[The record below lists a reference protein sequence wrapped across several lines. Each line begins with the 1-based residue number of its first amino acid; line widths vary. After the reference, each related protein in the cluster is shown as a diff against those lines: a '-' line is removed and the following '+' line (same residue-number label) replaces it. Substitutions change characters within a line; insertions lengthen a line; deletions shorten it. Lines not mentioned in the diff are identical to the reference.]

1 MQNIDESRHGEGQE
15 EQAVPIQE
23 GAVFEQGRHY
33 PASLSCGMGYGAQMS
48 TRDEKC
54 ARVVTASDSSM
65 TCHSL
70 PPHVSGFIQER
81 LTDTRPC
88 HCRGWHHRHI
98 VFLILVHHWEV
109 FLSLPVECPRVEMRN
124 AVFLRGARKPTPK
137 CACDSMVTI
146 MPRKKELTQSADSL
160 HAAPWPSQR
169 PCLTGADGKGGYKF
183 VLSASQGVQET
194 RRKANHRQGRDRELP
209 CLVGFTARHWRAL
222 AFKGVS
228 YIFLH
233 VLLVCQ
239 LPPKISLII
248 STVLSCGGINP
259 ALSSSFYIAE
269 SGGHSA
275 QVMAACRIP
284 TRGRCHISWTGTALS
299 SACTGN
305 KRFATSQT
313 DAAKWRQIYSQKP
326 PPHAG
331 KKALPPQ
338 ELARLDARNGIL
350 VAQESDEGIKTFR
363 AFAGGKE
370 DYVLRFGDHVCVI
383 GKNGAGKSLF
393 CQALGGHREVLPHGM
408 MSMEDT
414 EESFQGADAKQE
426 RLEGTGCKEA
436 EKEGAGKAT
445 GREGVMFMSFSMH
458 GHFLARYKDR
468 VVADVLGG
476 SSDPLARRLIVQLGL
491 YPLW

>member
-1 MQNIDESRHGEGQE
+1 
-15 EQAVPIQE
+15 
-23 GAVFEQGRHY
+23 
-33 PASLSCGMGYGAQMS
+33 
-48 TRDEKC
+48 
-54 ARVVTASDSSM
+54 
-65 TCHSL
+65 
-70 PPHVSGFIQER
+70 
-81 LTDTRPC
+81 
-88 HCRGWHHRHI
+88 
-98 VFLILVHHWEV
+98 
-109 FLSLPVECPRVEMRN
+109 
-124 AVFLRGARKPTPK
+124 
-137 CACDSMVTI
+137 
-146 MPRKKELTQSADSL
+146 
-160 HAAPWPSQR
+160 
-169 PCLTGADGKGGYKF
+169 
-183 VLSASQGVQET
+183 
-194 RRKANHRQGRDRELP
+194 
-209 CLVGFTARHWRAL
+209 
-222 AFKGVS
+222 
-228 YIFLH
+228 
-233 VLLVCQ
+233 
-239 LPPKISLII
+239 
-248 STVLSCGGINP
+248 
-259 ALSSSFYIAE
+259 
-269 SGGHSA
+269 
-275 QVMAACRIP
+275 
-284 TRGRCHISWTGTALS
+284 
-299 SACTGN
+299 
-305 KRFATSQT
+305 
-313 DAAKWRQIYSQKP
+313 
-326 PPHAG
+326 
-331 KKALPPQ
+331 LPPQ